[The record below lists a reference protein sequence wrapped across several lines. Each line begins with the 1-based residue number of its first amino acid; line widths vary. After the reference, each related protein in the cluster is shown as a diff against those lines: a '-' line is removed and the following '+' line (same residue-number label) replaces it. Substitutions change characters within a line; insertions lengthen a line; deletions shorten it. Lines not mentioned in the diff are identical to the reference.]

1 MKKSVMKTIKLS
13 ALLILIVLLAAGCA
27 KEEPKAEELIMGL
40 DDTFAP
46 MGFRDE
52 KGELVGF
59 DVDLA
64 NEVAE
69 RIGMTIK
76 FQPIDWSMK

>member
-1 MKKSVMKTIKLS
+1 MIKSIIKTIKL
-13 ALLILIVLLAAGCA
+13 ATFLILIALLAAGCS
-27 KEEPKAEELIMGL
+27 KEAQTGTEELIMEL

-52 KGELVGF
+52 KGDIVGF

-64 NEVAE
+64 NEVAK
-69 RIGMTIK
+69 RIGVTIK
-76 FQPIDWSMK
+76 FQPID